1 MNEDDLDT
9 ISTKP
14 ARRNSEMPPV
24 EADSQV
30 NQLVSRAGDLASQTL
45 EQAQRLGSSAKER
58 LVQEADDKKAKVARK
73 LEDFAESMDEL
84 GTNPQADPLQQ
95 KVVGGAA
102 RAMRSVSRALDENS
116 TEELIASAGR
126 AIRRRPGLF
135 LAGCVALGFLGGR
148 MLRR

>member
-1 MNEDDLDT
+1 M
-9 ISTKP
+9 
-14 ARRNSEMPPV
+14 
-24 EADSQV
+24 
-30 NQLVSRAGDLASQTL
+30 
-45 EQAQRLGSSAKER
+45 
-58 LVQEADDKKAKVARK
+58 QEADDKKAKVARK

-126 AIRRRPGLF
+126 AIRQRPGLF
-135 LAGCVALGFLGGR
+135 LAGCVALGFIGGR
-148 MLRR
+148 LLRR